1 MNLPTIRARGLPN
14 RSRIVFW
21 FAVVTLLGIWPALT
35 NGQPFFYLDTPP
47 YVRGADLAISKALGG
62 RFATDWAKDQR
73 RMLQPEASAPTH
85 ELSAGEQKSGRRW
98 ILKGRSI
105 IYGALLYLG
114 EVFGGMWFSTII
126 QSLTAAYLIFV
137 FIVRT
142 LRLDFRYF
150 LITCGVLFI
159 ASPLPFFAS
168 FLMPD
173 VFAAFL
179 ILGFAILA
187 TSWDRL
193 SHVERAIT
201 SAVLLFAVLAHTTH
215 FGLLLGLTAMTLG
228 YAVMLA
234 DRSQWINIRWLI
246 AVVAAC
252 VVITALWEATFSFG
266 VSRAFGSPPI
276 RPPFVTAKL
285 VSMLG
290 KPAVS
295 KACGSNAFV
304 VCRFQDRL
312 PVDSDSF
319 LWSEDERTGIFNV
332 VDVQTKRLLDDE
344 QLRFA
349 LAIIPTNLGHF
360 VAGVFLDALRQLTNI
375 GLSEYFYS
383 PSALDFFKDRLPS
396 HDFDRMTLTLAA
408 RSDGYVV
415 FGRTVLYV
423 TAIVGAI
430 GTALLLGGVL
440 RPRTVHSANEIEPG
454 RVWRAATYI
463 QLAGILLNA
472 IICGGLNAVHDRYQA
487 RVIWLILLSL
497 ITGTYV
503 TKPHRRIALFW
514 KREIAAAAK

>member
-1 MNLPTIRARGLPN
+1 MNLPTVRVRGLPSTS
-14 RSRIVFW
+14 RSVFW
-21 FAVVTLLGIWPALT
+21 FVVVTLLGIWPALT
-35 NGQPFFYLDTPP
+35 NRQPFFYLDTPP
-47 YVRGADLAISKALGG
+47 YVRGADLAISKALGS
-62 RFATDWAKDQR
+62 RFATDWARDQR
-73 RMLQPEASAPTH
+73 RMLQPEASAPIH
-85 ELSAGEQKSGRRW
+85 ELGAAEQKSGRRW

-114 EVFGGMWFSTII
+114 EVFGGMWFSAII
-126 QSLTAAYLIFV
+126 QSLIAAYLIFV

-173 VFAAFL
+173 VFAGFL
-179 ILGFAILA
+179 ILGFAVLT
-187 TSWDRL
+187 TSWDRI
-193 SHVERAIT
+193 SRAERAIT
-201 SAVLLFAVLAHTTH
+201 SAILLFAVLAHTTH
-215 FGLLLGLTAMTLG
+215 FCLLLGLTAMTVG
-228 YAVMLA
+228 WVVIQA
-234 DRSQWINIRWLI
+234 DRSQWIKIRWLM

-252 VVITALWEATFSFG
+252 VVITVLWEVAFSLG

-276 RPPFVTAKL
+276 RPPFITAKL

-304 VCRFQDRL
+304 VCRFQDRF

-319 LWSEDERTGIFNV
+319 LWSEDERNGVFNV

-344 QLRFA
+344 QVRFA
-349 LAIIPTNLGHF
+349 LAIIPKNLGHF
-360 VAGVFLDALRQLTNI
+360 VAGVFLDALRQLANI

-383 PSALDFFKDRLPS
+383 PSTLDFFRDRLPS
-396 HDFDRMTLTLAA
+396 HDFARMTSTLAA

-415 FGRTVLYV
+415 WGREPLYATAV
-423 TAIVGAI
+423 IGAIV
-430 GTALLLGGVL
+430 TALLLGGAL
-440 RPRTVHSANEIEPG
+440 RPQTVHSANEIQPG
-454 RVWRAATYI
+454 RIWRAATYI
-463 QLAGILLNA
+463 LLAGILLNA

-487 RVIWLILLSL
+487 RVIWLIQLSL
-497 ITGTYV
+497 ITGICV
-503 TKPHRRIALFW
+503 TNAHWRSLFW
-514 KREIAAAAK
+514 KRERSAATDE